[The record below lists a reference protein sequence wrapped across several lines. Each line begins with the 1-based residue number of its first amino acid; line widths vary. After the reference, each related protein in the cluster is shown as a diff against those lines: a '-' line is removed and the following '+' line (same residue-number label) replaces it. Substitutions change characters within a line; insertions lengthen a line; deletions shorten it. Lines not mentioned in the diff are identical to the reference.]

1 MNDLIRVSDVLRPYQ
16 DWSAVPDR
24 YMEPALERGS
34 IVHLWCRNYALK
46 IWMPVSLDQYRGYIE
61 SFRGWFDRYV
71 QKVFFVENR
80 FDDPDLGFTG
90 QPDLG
95 CILRGE
101 TDPLIVDYKTSAM
114 TQKVW
119 LCQVSAYIELARKNG
134 IPVKRGG
141 SLKLNGEGRSAK
153 FVPVDY
159 SAEAFSIF
167 LSALNAHR
175 WLKGDNHGL

>member
-1 MNDLIRVSDVLRPYQ
+1 MNNLIRVTDVLNLYFDHSSIR
-16 DWSAVPDR
+16 DDLLDAAS
-24 YMEPALERGS
+24 ERGKF
-34 IVHLWCRNYALK
+34 VHLWAKNYSK
-46 IWMPVSLDQYRGYIE
+46 GIWTPITYDEYRGYLE
-61 SFRGWFDRYV
+61 SFRDWFDKYV
-71 QKVFFVENR
+71 VKVFFVEKR

-101 TDPLIVDYKTSAM
+101 SDPLIVDYKTSAM

-175 WLKGDNHGL
+175 WLRG